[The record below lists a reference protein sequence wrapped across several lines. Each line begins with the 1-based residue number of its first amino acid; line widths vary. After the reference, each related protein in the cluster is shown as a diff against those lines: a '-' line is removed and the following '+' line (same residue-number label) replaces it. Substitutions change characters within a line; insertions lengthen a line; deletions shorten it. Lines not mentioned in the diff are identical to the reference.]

1 MSKQLQ
7 VILTALAIV
16 IILALGT
23 IAYFKFST
31 EDTWLCQNGVWVK
44 HGNPNASMPT
54 TGCGTVVNNNYN
66 ANNNS
71 NINAIPPVTNP
82 NIIVDFPQTNDE
94 LTSPV
99 TITGSARTWY
109 FEASFPVKLLDETGK
124 EIAAVPAQAQG
135 DWMTDQFVPFKA
147 TLEFLV
153 AKDQNGTLVL
163 MKDNP
168 SGLPEN
174 DEKVEIPVKL
184 KGVETMSVKVF
195 FGSETKNPGALDCTK
210 VFPVDRLISKIQ
222 TTAQAAIEELLKGPT
237 ASEIDQKFFTSINS
251 GVKLQKIT
259 IKDGAAYA
267 DFDKTLEFQVGGS
280 CRVAAIA
287 AQITETLKQFSAIKN
302 VVVSIDGRTE
312 DILQP

>member
-1 MSKQLQ
+1 MSKQVQ
-7 VILTALAIV
+7 ITIIILAIIV
-16 IILALGT
+16 VLALGT
-23 IAYFKFST
+23 IAYLKFST
-31 EDTWLCQNGVWVK
+31 EDSWLCQNGQWIR
-44 HGNPNASMPT
+44 HGNPSDSMPT
-54 TGCGTVVNNNYN
+54 TGCGEVINNNVN
-66 ANNNS
+66 DNNINSVPPLENS
-71 NINAIPPVTNP
+71 NL
-82 NIIVDFPQTNDE
+82 IIDFPKANDE
-94 LTSPV
+94 LTSPA

-109 FEASFPVKLLDETGK
+109 FEASFPVKLLDENGK
-124 EIAAVPAQAQG
+124 EIAIVPAQAQG
-135 DWMTDQFVPFKA
+135 DWMTDQFVPFNA

-153 AKDQNGTLVL
+153 DKDQNGTLVL

-168 SGLPEN
+168 SGLAAY

-210 VFPVDRLISKIQ
+210 VFAVDRLIPKTQ
-222 TTAQAAIEELLKGPT
+222 TTAEAALGELLKGPT
-237 ASEIDQKFFTSINS
+237 QAEIDQKYFTSINS

-259 IKDGAAYA
+259 IKDGTAYA

-287 AQITETLKQFSAIKN
+287 SQITETLKQFSAINN
-302 VVVSIDGRTE
+302 VVISIDGRTE